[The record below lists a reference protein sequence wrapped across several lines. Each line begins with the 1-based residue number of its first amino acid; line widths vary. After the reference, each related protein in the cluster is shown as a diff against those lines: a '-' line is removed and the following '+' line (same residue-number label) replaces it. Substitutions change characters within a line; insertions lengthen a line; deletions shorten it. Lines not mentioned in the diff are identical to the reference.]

1 MAQRTDPSHSD
12 KHVCIFELE
21 RKGDA
26 FTENVVCRVCGVYLS
41 SLEQAQPRQ
50 MAPLRPEDHISES

>member
-1 MAQRTDPSHSD
+1 MAQRTDQSRTD

-41 SLEQAQPRQ
+41 SLEQVSTQEKA
-50 MAPLRPEDHISES
+50 ALRPEDQRL